1 MKQFRNHALNGEM
14 HIGFTFPFSIF
25 YSLDQIGSLSVF
37 FYSLDQIGLIR
48 RSNDHDNRIVKIRS
62 LYQKHTSCKETY
74 TFIRLVK
81 MTKYFVVSSMTKYSV
96 PMELWNVIKK

>member
-14 HIGFTFPFSIF
+14 HIGFAFPFRI
-25 YSLDQIGSLSVF
+25 

-62 LYQKHTSCKETY
+62 LYQKYTSCKDTY
-74 TFIRLVK
+74 RFIRLVK

-96 PMELWNVIKK
+96 PMEL